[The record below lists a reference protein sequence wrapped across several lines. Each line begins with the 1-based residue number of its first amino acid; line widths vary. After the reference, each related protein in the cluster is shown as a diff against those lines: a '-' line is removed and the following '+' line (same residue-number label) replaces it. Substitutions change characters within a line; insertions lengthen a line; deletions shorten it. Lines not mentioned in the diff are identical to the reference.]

1 MSVEAW
7 RTLNARV
14 AADLKAGKGE
24 IKPARVLQA
33 LPDKSKL
40 SLTKRLA
47 RVLVYSLGRHL

>member
-1 MSVEAW
+1 VSVEAW

-14 AADLKAGKGE
+14 AADLKDGKGE

-33 LPDKSKL
+33 TPDKAKL